1 MVNGGANGTTGSDAR
16 INCRSNKN
24 RRGFNMKSV
33 FSRAATLAALVS
45 VAVLVASCNDFKKT
59 NVVSAPSN
67 GSVNFSV
74 YVALGNSLTA
84 GYQSGALY
92 ESAQKYSFP
101 ADIAR
106 QAGVPDSAFQQ
117 PLISDP
123 GIGGRM
129 KVLNLSGPVIGTDP
143 AGAGVP
149 LNLNLARPYNNL
161 GVPGAVLYDMIDTS
175 TSFAAKEA
183 PPRSNPFF
191 QIVLRNPALG
201 STPVAQALALHPTF
215 MTVWIGAND
224 VLGYATSGGAVGT
237 QGPGTGP
244 TDPTQFAALYN
255 AMMNTLLAGAPNAK
269 FAVANIP
276 DVTDIPFFTTVP
288 DSFPSP
294 ITGKNVGAFIVER
307 HDANGKLYAGT
318 VNAKTDYILLTAIDS
333 LNAGVG
339 VPAAAGG
346 TGRPLPN
353 QFVLDSTEVAVV
365 EATINSY
372 NQTIAAFAAAHPDR
386 VALVDAHA
394 LLYQIAKEGYVGQGV
409 DLTSDYISGGF
420 FGLDGVHPTSQG
432 YAFVANSFIKAI
444 NSQFGANISPVAIS
458 MVPSSIVLGKRSAQ
472 KEAWPSV
479 YYSALRPMLRLLQG
493 GTDGQ

>member
-1 MVNGGANGTTGSDAR
+1 MVTAGIYPASRIDSGS
-16 INCRSNKN
+16 NHGSNKN
-24 RRGFNMKSV
+24 RRGLNMKSV
-33 FSRAATLAALVS
+33 YSKAATLAALLS

-84 GYQSGALY
+84 GYQSGALFQ
-92 ESAQKYSFP
+92 SAQKYSFP

-129 KVLNLSGPVIGTDP
+129 KILNLGGPTIGTDP
-143 AGAGVP
+143 ADAGVP
-149 LNLNLARPYNNL
+149 LNTTLARPYNNL

-175 TSFAAKEA
+175 SNFAAKAA

-201 STPVAQALALHPTF
+201 NNPVAQALALHPTF

-224 VLGYATSGGAVGT
+224 VLGYATSGGTVGT
-237 QGPGTGP
+237 LGPGSGP

-269 FAVANIP
+269 FAIANIP

-288 DSFPSP
+288 DSFPNP
-294 ITGKNVGAFIVER
+294 VTGKNIGAFIVQR
-307 HDANGKLYAGT
+307 HDANGALYSGF

-339 VPAAAGG
+339 IPAAAGG
-346 TGRPLPN
+346 TGRPLPS
-353 QFVLDSTEVAVV
+353 QFVLDSSEVAVV
-365 EATINSY
+365 EATINAY

-394 LLYQIAKEGYVGQGV
+394 LLYQFAKEGYVGQGV
-409 DLTSDYISGGF
+409 DLTSEYISGGF

-432 YAFVANSFIKAI
+432 YAYVANDFIKAI
-444 NSQFGANISPVAIS
+444 NAQFGSSISPVSIS
-458 MVPSSIVLGKRSAQ
+458 MIPSSIVLGKRSAQ
-472 KEAWPSV
+472 KVAWPNV
-479 YYSALRPMLRLLQG
+479 DYSALKPMLRLLQG
-493 GTDGQ
+493 GVH